1 MITAPEQLLQFT
13 PTHICKYYHI
23 GKSQYPLQE
32 NDDQMANIA
41 YHTEQ
46 KLGKAVSRQDPG
58 SCEPS

>member
-13 PTHICKYYHI
+13 PTHIRKY
-23 GKSQYPLQE
+23 YPLQE

-41 YHTEQ
+41 YHREQ
-46 KLGKAVSRQDPG
+46 KLGKAVSRQGPG